1 MKRLTL
7 GAWIVCGLMMAAQ
20 ASAQQKLGDV
30 AGSIKLKKTGDETV
44 VIDGSS
50 AGQSSRRSTSAS
62 GSDLLYDVMSDC
74 LEASRALSTLLA
86 DAPRITPV
94 SYSEAWRNQFDDIG
108 QRLDEVSRELQ
119 MLPDAGRYEDAY
131 QKSVAGLDEVRQ
143 GFAATATAVVSGRLV
158 ISAIKRQVSGGA
170 DAIEGALAEV
180 RAVGRSEAKA
190 APAPPIDPIAASAS
204 IRRICTASGAEGTPA
219 FEACVDE
226 QEAAMSALVG
236 RTAPAVGLDAD
247 AFNEVRNGCLYEWPE
262 NYVNRDACERRRA
275 AAARPY

>member
-7 GAWIVCGLMMAAQ
+7 GAWIVCGLMVAAQ

-62 GSDLLYDVMSDC
+62 GSDLLYDVMNDC

-94 SYSEAWRNQFDDIG
+94 SYPEAWRNQFDDIG

-119 MLPDAGRYEDAY
+119 MLPDAGQYEAAY

-158 ISAIKRQVSGGA
+158 ISAIKRQVSGGVEM
-170 DAIEGALAEV
+170 IEGALAEV
-180 RAVGRSEAKA
+180 RAVGRSEANA

-204 IRRICTASGAEGTPA
+204 IRRICTASGGEGTTA
-219 FEACVDE
+219 FAACVDE
-226 QEAAMSALVG
+226 QEAAMTALVG
-236 RTAPAVGLDAD
+236 RTGPAVGLDAD
-247 AFNEVRNGCLYEWPE
+247 AFNKIRNGCLYEWPE